1 MEYIKQKEKIL
12 IGDTG
17 YYYNINE
24 GSWFNPKGATLKH
37 SPLSRIEKEFT
48 DTENLYAR
56 LLCYNKSISKIK
68 VQAFD
73 LIYNFV
79 KSTYPDKLQEYFT
92 EYTWNYGYSFCDTNN
107 EICQFIVDNKKL
119 LKRFFETKNP
129 ERFFTRE
136 IANWIQDVVD
146 EAFSQCNCVFRCY
159 YESLIKGFTNIVFVR
174 DKQNPK
180 KSLITCEVTNN
191 GDISLYLLAHNQD
204 PKDENQI
211 RFRVKYQAYLRGV
224 FNND

>member
-1 MEYIKQKEKIL
+1 MKLNELKQGQWFKDDD
-12 IGDTG
+12 GDICIVT
-17 YYYNINE
+17 
-24 GSWFNPKGATLKH
+24 
-37 SPLSRIEKEFT
+37 FT
-48 DTENLYAR
+48 DYDAYEL
-56 LLCYNKSISKIK
+56 
-68 VQAFD
+68 
-73 LIYNFV
+73 
-79 KSTYPDKLQEYFT
+79 
-92 EYTWNYGYSFCDTNN
+92 EYTVFNTTQNDWYSYVIEYHNIEVTPLPIPDYEKLFEPKEYSIELMFEDENYTVVLPTC
-107 EICQFIVDNKKL
+107 
-119 LKRFFETKNP
+119 R
-129 ERFFTRE
+129 
-136 IANWIQDVVD
+136 QDVVD

-159 YESLIKGFTNIVFVR
+159 YESLIKGFTNMVFVR